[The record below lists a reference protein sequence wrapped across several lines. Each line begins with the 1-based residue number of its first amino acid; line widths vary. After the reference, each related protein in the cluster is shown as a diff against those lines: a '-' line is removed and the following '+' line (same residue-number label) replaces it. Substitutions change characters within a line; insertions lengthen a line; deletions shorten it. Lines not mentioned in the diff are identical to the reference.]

1 MEEINIIIAVIS
13 FLLLSLGLIKKYL
26 ELSVFSEP
34 LIALLSGILIGPEF
48 LGLTDPGSWEHPVDI
63 LHQSTRFTLSLA
75 LMAAALRLPPNFIR
89 KNARPFSVLVLGG
102 MLLMLIFASLFFFV
116 AGFTFPESLLIGAIL
131 APTDPVLA
139 TTIVSGFYAD
149 RHVPAH
155 MRNMIT
161 AESASNDGLAYPF
174 VLLPLVFLSGG
185 KSSFGSWFLDILV
198 VENIGAIILG
208 ALTGYLTGTVFLYFD
223 KRKALEIKTLSAVTL
238 SLSFLI
244 TASFPIFNLNGIIGV
259 FAAGIIF
266 RILME
271 EDIGARH
278 ERVQSMMERIFI
290 VPVFV
295 LLGMMIPWREWAN
308 MGPLIWIITPFVI
321 IFRRLPGLFF
331 LKPFIRIF
339 SLKDVFFAGW
349 FGPVGIAA
357 LFYVILVKAD
367 YPGYENLWPI
377 VTYAICCS
385 TVLYAFSAYP
395 LTRYFYARHKEPGVA
410 ERFRSERSHL
420 EGY

>member
-1 MEEINIIIAVIS
+1 MEEINILIAVIS
-13 FLLLSLGLIKKYL
+13 FLLLSLGLIKKHL
-26 ELSVFSEP
+26 EISVFSEP

-48 LGLTDPGSWEHPVDI
+48 LRWIEPYAWEHSFNVV
-63 LHQSTRFTLSLA
+63 HQATRFTLSLA
-75 LMAAALRLPPNFIR
+75 LMAAALRLPSRFIR
-89 KNARPFSVLVLGG
+89 KNAGPFSVLVLGG
-102 MLLMLIFASLFFFV
+102 MLLMLIFTSLFFFF
-116 AGFTFPESLLIGAIL
+116 AGFTFWESLLIGAIL

-149 RHVPAH
+149 RHVPAY

-185 KSSFGSWFLDILV
+185 KSSFGNWFLDILV
-198 VENIGAIILG
+198 VENIGAIVLG
-208 ALTGYLTGTVFLYFD
+208 GLTGYLTGTVFLYFD
-223 KRKALEIKTLSAVTL
+223 KRKALEIKTLSVVTL

-259 FAAGIIF
+259 FAAGLIF

-271 EDIGARH
+271 EDVGARH

-295 LLGMMIPWREWAN
+295 LLGMMIPWREWAD
-308 MGPLIWIITPFVI
+308 MSLLMWISMPFVI
-321 IFRRLPGLFF
+321 ILRRLPALFL
-331 LKPFIRIF
+331 LKPLIRIF
-339 SLKDVFFAGW
+339 SLKDVVFAGW

-357 LFYVILVKAD
+357 LFYVTLIKVN

-395 LTRYFYARHKEPGVA
+395 LTRYFYARHKKPGVA
-410 ERFRSERSHL
+410 EKFWSERSHL